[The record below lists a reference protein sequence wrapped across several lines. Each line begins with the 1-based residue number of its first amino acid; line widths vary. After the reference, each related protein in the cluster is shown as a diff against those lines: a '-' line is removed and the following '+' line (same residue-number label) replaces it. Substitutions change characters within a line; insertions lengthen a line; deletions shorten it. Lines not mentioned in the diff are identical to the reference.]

1 VCHFMRGLS
10 RAAILVTCLVVVT
23 PSFAAKQEKWYEG
36 RSQNFV
42 VVCNAGEKQASKTAV
57 QFEQIRAVFRKYLP
71 IAGNH
76 PSPVITIMAVKDEG
90 SLRELIPEFWAT
102 KGHTHPA
109 GIYFHGLGQAELA
122 VQLDAQGPS
131 PYATIYHEYYHSLS
145 LPYFPNMPVWLAEGL
160 ADFFGHSEV
169 NDQEARMGE
178 PAPELIYEMQQS
190 RLIPLNVLFKVDHT
204 SPYYNESNKTS
215 VFYAESWALT
225 HYLMMAD
232 NQSHRSML
240 LAYLTA
246 LQQGA
251 SPEDASAKGFGDL
264 NKLQNTL
271 EQYVRRESYSYLKAA
286 TPPVNAEEIKVREL
300 SEAEA
305 DAYLGGF
312 QAIRGKFQEAKPLLE
327 EAIRLD
333 PNLAMAYQNQGLAD
347 FAGHDRDGALESFS
361 KAVSLDPKNAL
372 THYFRAYLS
381 VGQGS
386 VAEKDPQVESDLRQ
400 SIALD
405 PNFAASYGL
414 LATYLAAFNENLP
427 EAFSFAKKAVE
438 LEPGNSSAMLS
449 LAQVLVRMKRFD
461 DAQTVAQSA
470 ESSAT
475 NPGDRARASQFLN
488 YLQQAKSFSAQGG
501 RNSGDVPPVPT
512 NSSDHHVDTTEQRPV
527 KPSTEQHAIGVVTKS
542 SCVNG
547 SPQIEL
553 QSSSG
558 TIQLHV
564 APGTSMNITLS
575 FDPPPGFNP
584 CNSFKGYRASASYT
598 PDDAQGTRGTLTAL
612 RILGPGDVGDAE
624 DKSSEKAA
632 GATNSGDDNGDSN
645 TPGSPARAEGKVADV
660 TCNGNEMLIKV
671 SGGQRQF
678 TLHARDFTRLTYY
691 DDHSGPSSNGY
702 APCTELKG
710 HTVSI
715 IYVAGEQKKYDG
727 EIQSVE
733 IEQ

>member
-1 VCHFMRGLS
+1 MCHFMRGLS

-190 RLIPLNVLFKVDHT
+190 RLIPLNVLFEVDHT

-251 SPEDASAKGFGDL
+251 SPEEASAKGFGDL
-264 NKLQNTL
+264 NKLQRTL
-271 EQYVRRESYSYLKAA
+271 EEYIRSDSYFYLRAA
-286 TPPVNAEEIKVREL
+286 TPPVNAEEVKVREL

-312 QAIRGKFQEAKPLLE
+312 QAIRGKFQEAKPLLDD
-327 EAIRLD
+327 AIRLD
-333 PNLAMAYQNQGLAD
+333 PNLAMAYQYQGLAD
-347 FAGHDRDGALESFS
+347 FVGHDRGGAVESFS
-361 KAVSLDPKNAL
+361 KAISLDPKNAM

-381 VGQGS
+381 VGQGQVS
-386 VAEKDPQVESDLRQ
+386 GKDPQVEDDLRQ
-400 SIALD
+400 AVASD
-405 PNFAASYGL
+405 PNFAPAYGM
-414 LATYLAAFNENLP
+414 LATYLAAFNDNLN
-427 EAFSFAKKAVE
+427 EAFGFAKKAVE
-438 LEPGNSSAMLS
+438 LEPGNPAAMLS
-449 LAQVLVRMKRFD
+449 LAQVLARMRRFD
-461 DAQTVAQSA
+461 DAQTVAQQAETAATSSGERANIERFLIYLEREKNLGEQRSGTLSGSQRSA
-470 ESSAT
+470 
-475 NPGDRARASQFLN
+475 
-488 YLQQAKSFSAQGG
+488 G
-501 RNSGDVPPVPT
+501 RDDD
-512 NSSDHHVDTTEQRPV
+512 SDDDSTEQRPA
-527 KPSTEQHAIGVVTKS
+527 KPSNEHHATGVVTQS
-542 SCVNG
+542 SCANG
-547 SPQIEL
+547 APQIEL
-553 QSSSG
+553 QASSG
-558 TIQLHV
+558 KILLHG
-564 APGTSMNITLS
+564 APGGTLDITLS
-575 FDPPPGFNP
+575 FNPPPGFNA
-584 CNSFKGYRASASYT
+584 CSSFKGYRASASYT
-598 PDDAQGTRGTLTAL
+598 FDDPQGTHGTMTAL
-612 RILGPGDVGDAE
+612 RILGPAGASDSDENSASTSQEEPQSQGEPEEPGPGAPADAE
-624 DKSSEKAA
+624 GQVS
-632 GATNSGDDNGDSN
+632 
-645 TPGSPARAEGKVADV
+645 DV
-660 TCNGNEMLIKV
+660 TCEGNQILIKLAV
-671 SGGQRQF
+671 GNRQL
-678 TLHARDFTRLTYY
+678 TLHAPDYRKLTYY
-691 DDHSGPSSNGY
+691 DDHSGPSSKGY

-710 HTVSI
+710 HKVAI
-715 IYVAGEQKKYDG
+715 IFIAVEHRRYDG

>member
-1 VCHFMRGLS
+1 MCRLS
-10 RAAILVTCLVVVT
+10 RAAILILSAALAA
-23 PSFAAKQEKWYEG
+23 PSFAARQEKWFEA

-42 VVCNAGEKQASKTAV
+42 VVCNAGDKQARKTAV

-109 GIYFHGLGQAELA
+109 GIYFQGLGQAELA
-122 VQLDAQGPS
+122 VQLDAEGS
-131 PYATIYHEYYHSLS
+131 NPYATIYHEYYHSLS

-178 PAPELIYEMQQS
+178 PAPELIYELQQS
-190 RLIPLNVLFKVDHT
+190 RLIPLSVLIKVDHT

-232 NQSHRSML
+232 NQSHKPML
-240 LAYLTA
+240 IAYLTA

-251 SPEDASAKGFGDL
+251 TPEEASAKGFGDL

-271 EQYVRRESYSYLKAA
+271 EQYVRRESYFYLKAA

-300 SEAEA
+300 SEAES

-312 QAIRGKFQEAKPLLE
+312 QAVRGKFQEAKPLLE

-333 PNLAMAYQNQGLAD
+333 PNLAIAYQYQGLAD
-347 FAGHDRDGALESFS
+347 FMGHDRDGALESFS
-361 KAVSLDPKNAL
+361 KAVSLDPKNAM

-381 VGQGS
+381 VGQGRIS
-386 VAEKDPQVESDLRQ
+386 GKDPQVEDDLRQ
-400 SIALD
+400 ALALD
-405 PNFAASYGL
+405 PNFAPAYGM
-414 LATYLAAFNENLP
+414 LATYLAAFNDNLN
-427 EAFSFAKKAVE
+427 EAFAFAKKAVE
-438 LEPGNSSAMLS
+438 LEPGNPGAMLS
-449 LAQVLVRMKRFD
+449 LAQVLARMRRFD
-461 DAQTVAQSA
+461 DAQTVAQQA
-470 ESSAT
+470 ETAAT
-475 NPGDRARASQFLN
+475 NPGERTRAEQFLN
-488 YLQQAKSFSAQGG
+488 YLQQARNRSAQ
-501 RNSGDVPPVPT
+501 SG
-512 NSSDHHVDTTEQRPV
+512 SSLSGSQRPAGREDDSDDDSAELRPS
-527 KPSTEQHAIGVVTKS
+527 KPSSEHHATGVVTQS

-547 SPQIEL
+547 APQIEL
-553 QSSSG
+553 QTSSG
-558 TIQLHV
+558 IVTLHV
-564 APGTSMNITLS
+564 APGTALNITLS

-584 CNSFKGYRASASYT
+584 CSSFKGYRASASYT
-598 PDDAQGTRGTLTAL
+598 SDDPQGTRGTLTAL
-612 RILGPGDVGDAE
+612 RILGPADTGDTDENSTTSQVSPEKQGAAQE
-624 DKSSEKAA
+624 SSGP
-632 GATNSGDDNGDSN
+632 GAPTDV
-645 TPGSPARAEGKVADV
+645 EGQVSDV
-660 TCNGNEMLIKV
+660 TCEGNQIFIKV
-671 SGGQRQF
+671 AVGNRQV
-678 TLHARDFTRLTYY
+678 TLHAPDYTRLTYY
-691 DDHSGPSSNGY
+691 DDHSGPSGKDY
-702 APCTELKG
+702 APCAELKG
-710 HTVSI
+710 HKVSI
-715 IYVAGEQKKYDG
+715 IFIAVEHRRYDG